1 MQKWGANVDTTKMLR
16 NDIFD
21 VLGNGYVNG
30 QKNGPVYEQLS
41 TPLQIS
47 GETAVKAEENK
58 MPPVVVM
65 AIILISG
72 LLIGYFSYYFK
83 NAPLLMVHVYFIKP
97 HCWSDYQRVR
107 FKYIFYGGRTRHQ
120 VDDFYDSLAN
130 YCICC
135 RTGWF

>member
-1 MQKWGANVDTTKMLR
+1 M
-16 NDIFD
+16 
-21 VLGNGYVNG
+21 NG

-83 NAPLLMVHVYFIKP
+83 NAPLLVHGSMFILLNLIVGLIISVFGLNIYSMGEERAIK
-97 HCWSDYQRVR
+97 
-107 FKYIFYGGRTRHQ
+107 
-120 VDDFYDSLAN
+120 
-130 YCICC
+130 
-135 RTGWF
+135 